1 MKTKLPAY
9 TIGIDLGDRKHAV
22 CVLDAK
28 GEIHKQET
36 ITNNRGS
43 LTALSRR
50 YPGALMVME
59 VGMHSPW
66 ISRFLKELGHRVL
79 VANPRK
85 VRAIYQNERKCDK
98 RDAELLARIAR
109 TDEKLLY
116 PVEHVTEEYR
126 GAGWTGAGRRAPKGC
141 EPWGGEHQMQRD
153 LLQIKLR
160 DNLVR
165 QRVDIISSVRFTLK
179 SLGIALPSPSSQ
191 SFARHARKLLGGEHS
206 ATLALLEPSLCV
218 LDGMNE
224 QIRALEKSIESMA
237 AEKYPECEFLTQIT
251 GVGLLTALTFILTIG
266 DPTRFARKRDVAA
279 FLGLVPRRD
288 QSGESDKQLRITKA
302 GDSYLRKLLVG
313 CAQYILGPFGPDTA
327 LKRKGLKLAE
337 KGGPRAKR
345 KAVVAVA
352 RNLAVLLLTLWHD
365 EEIYEP
371 NRRAA

>member
-1 MKTKLPAY
+1 MKPKSPAY

-28 GEIHKQET
+28 GEILKQET

-59 VGMHSPW
+59 VGTHSPW
-66 ISRFLKELGHRVL
+66 ISRFLKELGHRAL

-98 RDAELLARIAR
+98 RDAEMLARIAR

-116 PVEHVTEEYR
+116 PVDHVTEE
-126 GAGWTGAGRRAPKGC
+126 
-141 EPWGGEHQMQRD
+141 MQRD

-165 QRVDIISSVRFTLK
+165 QRVDIISLVRFTLK

-191 SFARHARKLLGGEHS
+191 SFARHARKVLAGEHS
-206 ATLALLEPSLCV
+206 ATLALIEPSLCV

-224 QIRALEKSIESMA
+224 QIRALEKSIEAMA

-251 GVGLLTALTFILTIG
+251 GVGLLTSLTFILTIG
-266 DPTRFARKRDVAA
+266 DPTRFGRKRDVAA

-365 EEIYEP
+365 EVIYEP
-371 NRRAA
+371 DHRAA

>member
-1 MKTKLPAY
+1 MKKPNSSSI

-28 GEIHKQET
+28 GEVLKQES
-36 ITNNRGS
+36 ITNTRPS

-50 YPGALMVME
+50 YPRALMVME

-66 ISRFLKELGHRVL
+66 TSRFLEVLGHRVL

-85 VRAIYQNERKCDK
+85 VRAIYKNDRKSDRK
-98 RDAELLARIAR
+98 DAEMLARIAR
-109 TDEKLLY
+109 SDESLLY
-116 PVEHVTEEYR
+116 PVKHASED
-126 GAGWTGAGRRAPKGC
+126 
-141 EPWGGEHQMQRD
+141 MQRD

-179 SLGIALPSPSSQ
+179 SLGITLPSPNSET
-191 SFARHARKLLGGEHS
+191 FARHARNTLKREHS
-206 ATLALLEPSLCV
+206 DMLALIEPSLGV
-218 LDGMNE
+218 LDAMTE
-224 QIRALEKSIESMA
+224 QIRRLEKSIAEMA
-237 AEKYPECEFLTQIT
+237 TEKYPEYEFLTQIV
-251 GVGLLTALTFILTIG
+251 GVGLLTSLTFILTIG
-266 DPTRFARKRDVAA
+266 DPTRFARKRDVGA
-279 FLGLVPRRD
+279 FLGLVPKRD
-288 QSGESDKQLRITKA
+288 QSGETDKQLHISKA

-327 LKRKGLKLAE
+327 LKRKGLKIAE
-337 KGGPRAKR
+337 SGGARAKR

-365 EEIYEP
+365 EEIYQA
-371 NRRAA
+371 NHSAA

>member
-1 MKTKLPAY
+1 MKTKPSTI

-22 CVLDAK
+22 CALDAK
-28 GEIHKQET
+28 GDIIKEET
-36 ITNNRGS
+36 INNNRGA

-66 ISRFLKELGHRVL
+66 ISRFLKDLGHRVL

-109 TDEKLLY
+109 TDEKLLF
-116 PVEHVTEEYR
+116 PVEHVSEE
-126 GAGWTGAGRRAPKGC
+126 
-141 EPWGGEHQMQRD
+141 MQRD

-191 SFARHARKLLGGEHS
+191 SFARHTRKSLAGEHAS
-206 ATLALLEPSLCV
+206 MLALIEPSLGV
-218 LDGMNE
+218 LDAMTE
-224 QIRALEKSIESMA
+224 QIRTLEKSIEAMA
-237 AEKYPECEFLTQIT
+237 AEKYPECEYLTQIS
-251 GVGLLTALTFILTIG
+251 GVGTLTSLTFILTIG
-266 DPTRFARKRDVAA
+266 DPTRFNRKRDVAA

-288 QSGESDKQLRITKA
+288 QSGETDKHLRITKA

-313 CAQYILGPFGPDTA
+313 AAQYILGPFGPDTD

-337 KGGPRAKR
+337 RGGPRAKR

-352 RNLAVLLLTLWHD
+352 RNLAVLMLTLWYD
-365 EEIYEP
+365 EELYEP

>member
-1 MKTKLPAY
+1 MKTKKSAI
-9 TIGIDLGDRKHAV
+9 TIGIDLGDRKHSV

-28 GEIHKQET
+28 GDVLKQET
-36 ITNNRGS
+36 ITNSRAS

-66 ISRFLKELGHRVL
+66 TSRFLKELGHRVL

-85 VRAIYQNERKCDK
+85 LRAIYQNDRKSD
-98 RDAELLARIAR
+98 RNDAELIARLARA
-109 TDEKLLY
+109 DEKLLY
-116 PVEHVTEEYR
+116 PVEHVSED
-126 GAGWTGAGRRAPKGC
+126 
-141 EPWGGEHQMQRD
+141 MQRD

-179 SLGIALPSPSSQ
+179 SLGIALPSPNSET
-191 SFARHARKLLGGEHS
+191 FARHARNTLKKEHS
-206 ATLALLEPSLCV
+206 EMLILIEPSLGV
-218 LDGMNE
+218 LDAMTE
-224 QIRALEKSIESMA
+224 QIRKLEKSIAEMA
-237 AEKYPECEFLTQIT
+237 TEKYPEYEFLTQIT
-251 GVGLLTALTFILTIG
+251 GVGLLTSLSFILTIG
-266 DPTRFARKRDVAA
+266 DPTRFARKRDVGA
-279 FLGLVPRRD
+279 FLGLVPKRD
-288 QSGESDKQLRITKA
+288 QSGETDKQLHISKA

-327 LKRKGLKLAE
+327 LKRKGLKIAE
-337 KGGPRAKR
+337 SGGARAKR

-365 EEIYEP
+365 EEIYQA
-371 NRRAA
+371 NHRAA

>member
-1 MKTKLPAY
+1 MKTKSSAI
-9 TIGIDLGDRKHAV
+9 TIGLDLGDRKHAV

-28 GEIHKQET
+28 GEILKQESIANT
-36 ITNNRGS
+36 RPS

-50 YPGALMVME
+50 HPGALVVME

-66 ISRFLKELGHRVL
+66 TSRFLKELGHRVL

-85 VRAIYQNERKCDK
+85 VRAIYQNERKSDRK
-98 RDAELLARIAR
+98 DAEILARLGR
-109 TDEKLLY
+109 SDEKLLH
-116 PVEHVTEEYR
+116 PVEHVCEE
-126 GAGWTGAGRRAPKGC
+126 
-141 EPWGGEHQMQRD
+141 MQRD

-179 SLGIALPSPSSQ
+179 SLGVMLPSPNSE
-191 SFARHARKLLGGEHS
+191 SFARTARNKLRNEHS
-206 ATLALLEPSLCV
+206 DLLALIEPSLGV
-218 LDGMNE
+218 LDAMTE
-224 QIRALEKSIESMA
+224 QIRRLEKSIAAMA
-237 AEKYPECEFLTQIT
+237 AEKYPESEFLTQIS
-251 GVGLLTALTFILTIG
+251 GVGLLTSLTFILTIG
-266 DPTRFARKRDVAA
+266 DPTRFGCKRDVAA

-288 QSGESDKQLRITKA
+288 QSGETDKQLRISKA
-302 GDSYLRKLLVG
+302 GNTYLRRLLVG

-365 EEIYEP
+365 EAIYDS
-371 NRRAA
+371 NHRAA